1 MTNLPEAR
9 LAREAELCYATVA
22 FCTDYDCWHD
32 SASDVDIGAILEV
45 LQRNVQLAQ
54 DIIARTVPALQ
65 GKRAC
70 QCSTALQYALITDPA
85 MIPAAARERLGLLVG
100 PYLS

>member
-1 MTNLPEAR
+1 
-9 LAREAELCYATVA
+9 
-22 FCTDYDCWHD
+22 
-32 SASDVDIGAILEV
+32 VDIGAILEV
-45 LQRNVQLAQ
+45 LQSNVQLAQ